1 MGARPVTRLR
11 PPAGS
16 AEPAA
21 HPTML
26 LKGRRT
32 AAEWYGRRVVRPRR
46 HRFSTD
52 FRSSGDHNSV
62 ENAIPAFWSG
72 KSSPRTISPTR
83 TATPPEHGRPL
94 PLPEHPSSRTT
105 PGRTCRATNDALEDD
120 RTRPSRRA
128 RRSDPHFSTGL
139 WSPDDRNPVE
149 NPAGRELVGA
159 SSPRTTCPTR
169 PGSAAQRPRITATL
183 PSLQV
188 TTRRRNEIRQPS
200 GVRRH
205 SSSYRPAIT

>member
-26 LKGRRT
+26 LKGRGT
-32 AAEWYGRRVVRPRR
+32 ADRVVRPRR

-62 ENAIPAFWSG
+62 ENAIP
-72 KSSPRTISPTR
+72 RV
-83 TATPPEHGRPL
+83 L
-94 PLPEHPSSRTT
+94 PLPEHPSSRDT
-105 PGRTCRATNDALEDD
+105 PGRTCRTTNDALEDD